1 MAIKYK
7 VLYINKLKS
16 CSFLGRPDESLL
28 PCTDFKHFCINY
40 MPNSVLRITIGMQFD
55 VQSFSSSNTNE
66 ALETFGNNHIEE
78 IRRMTSCA
86 YKQISFI
93 LCRLLEFSPV
103 GVKYDVLL
111 LKSTNVFSSTCSNN
125 FA

>member
-40 MPNSVLRITIGMQFD
+40 MPNSALRITIGMQFD

-78 IRRMTSCA
+78 IRRMRSCA

-93 LCRLLEFSPV
+93 LC
-103 GVKYDVLL
+103 
-111 LKSTNVFSSTCSNN
+111 
-125 FA
+125 